1 MSAWARHIT
10 GQKISC
16 STRRGLSLAPIKRV
30 NISSSIWY
38 DAKGGGL
45 RDMDVTMRYQRQ
57 CWGLKFEMVKKPGD
71 FTTLFMVELAGL
83 NSEPSK
89 DDDKVSQKDEFG
101 ILSFA
106 GWSSQRIF
114 LPINSTASRTVTCPV
129 STIISGFSGSS
140 YGTFTPGTG
149 QPFSPFL

>member
-1 MSAWARHIT
+1 MLTATYNTYTGSLETVSSEFLLRILKANVALARHIT

-16 STRRGLSLAPIKRV
+16 SIRPGWSSAHIKSV

-45 RDMDVTMRYQRQ
+45 RDMDITMRYQRQ
-57 CWGLKFEMVKKPGD
+57 CWGLKFEMIKKPGD

-89 DDDKVSQKDEFG
+89 D
-101 ILSFA
+101 
-106 GWSSQRIF
+106 R
-114 LPINSTASRTVTCPV
+114 
-129 STIISGFSGSS
+129 
-140 YGTFTPGTG
+140 
-149 QPFSPFL
+149 